1 MRVAHLAD
9 PHLGFRQYHR
19 QTATGINQRE
29 ADVANA
35 FREAITGVIDARPDV
50 VLIAGDLFHSVRP
63 TNAAIVFAYQQFH
76 RLRSS
81 LPEVPVI
88 LIAGNHDTPRSV
100 ETGSILQLFTG
111 LGVDVVASEA
121 QHLHYPSL
129 DLSVL
134 AVPHQALLT
143 EPRTLLA
150 PEGGA
155 SHRILLIHGDV
166 AGVLPVHGA
175 AEYGGAMI
183 PPGELQNGDWSY
195 VALGHYHVQRA
206 VGDRSWYAGS
216 LEYVSTNPWGE
227 RQEEQR
233 AARGAGGK
241 GWLLVELP
249 AGTVVPQPLAG
260 TRMLLDLAPIE
271 GAGLEAADIDGLIQD
286 RLSAVA
292 GGLDGK
298 LIRLVVRDV
307 PRHVARALNHAA
319 VREAKAAALHFHLD
333 VRRPEPARTAASGAP
348 GRRRTLPQLVRTHL
362 EGRPLP
368 AAIDRA
374 EFVSTGVK
382 LIDEAERDLSED

>member
-121 QHLHYPSL
+121 QHLHYPAL

-150 PEGGA
+150 PEGDA
-155 SHRILLIHGDV
+155 RHRILLIHGDV
-166 AGVLPVHGA
+166 AGVLPAHGA

-183 PPGELQNGDWSY
+183 PPGELQDGDWSY

-206 VGDRSWYAGS
+206 VGERSWYAGS

-233 AARGAGGK
+233 AAHGAGGK

-249 AGTVVPQPLAG
+249 AGNVVPQALAG
-260 TRMLLDLAPIE
+260 TRTLLDLAPIE
-271 GAGLEAADIDGLIQD
+271 GAGLDAADIDRHIQE

-319 VREAKAAALHFHLD
+319 IREAKAAALHFHLD

-368 AAIDRA
+368 AVIDRA